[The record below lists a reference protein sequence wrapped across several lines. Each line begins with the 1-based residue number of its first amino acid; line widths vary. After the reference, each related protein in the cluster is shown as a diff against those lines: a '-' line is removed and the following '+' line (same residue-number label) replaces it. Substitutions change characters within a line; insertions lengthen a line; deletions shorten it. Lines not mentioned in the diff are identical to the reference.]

1 MKVVHIEF
9 TDNIQMEKAKEIRY
23 KVFVLGQKCP
33 NSDNYCWHLCL
44 LLMALRN
51 KRG

>member
-23 KVFVLGQKCP
+23 KVFVLGQNVP
-33 NSDNYCWHLCL
+33 FEEDWDE
-44 LLMALRN
+44 
-51 KRG
+51 